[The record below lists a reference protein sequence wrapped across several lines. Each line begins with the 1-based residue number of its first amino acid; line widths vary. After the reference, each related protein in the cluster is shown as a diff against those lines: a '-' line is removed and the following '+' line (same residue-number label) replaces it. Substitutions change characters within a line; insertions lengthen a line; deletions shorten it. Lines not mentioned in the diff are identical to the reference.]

1 MHAIGT
7 FGVELLVECCHREA
21 TGLRWQRG
29 LWRIVALDQHNT
41 ALIGNGEG
49 VGGLEN
55 TDHSFESSSSER
67 GRGRKFHQFRPFRPG
82 WSLLMRF

>member
-49 VGGLEN
+49 VGGLKN
-55 TDHSFESSSSER
+55 TDTVSSSSSE
-67 GRGRKFHQFRPFRPG
+67 GGEKISPIPPFG
-82 WSLLMRF
+82 QVGAG